1 MSTTATTI
9 ARHNV
14 ITDGGSAASYRDRE
28 FAQIVAR
35 RDRAGVLSG
44 IEVVVS
50 WAGHEGRVSIDGEH
64 TIDSLTENA
73 GEFDGLLEAIVDAD
87 IAALK
92 ELIREAT
99 DAHTEA
105 VDLSMEVVDYEAV
118 AYTVAAALGE
128 EPNGQ
133 TPTTRREAIEWIGQL
148 VPEDFVE
155 IVPA

>member
-9 ARHNV
+9 ARYNV
-14 ITDGGSAASYRDRE
+14 ITDGGSAPSYRDNE
-28 FAQIVAR
+28 FAKIVAR
-35 RDRAGVLSG
+35 RDRAGVLSD
-44 IEVVVS
+44 IQVVVS
-50 WAGHEGRVSIDGEH
+50 WAGHEGRSTIDGTH
-64 TIDSLTENA
+64 TVDSLTENA

-87 IAALK
+87 VAALT

-128 EPNGQ
+128 EPHGQ
-133 TPTTRREAIEWIGQL
+133 TPTTRREAREWRDNL